1 MVFILIISI
10 WMLRCI
16 LNKIFI
22 LYIKI
27 KEGLLLIY
35 LWGIEVLI
43 LLNFLLM
50 FDRVVFMEEVIFVLK
65 FFSMFLVSLFNEF
78 IFDLYFLIFFCV
90 I

>member
-1 MVFILIISI
+1 
-10 WMLRCI
+10 MLRCI